1 MCQSAYQRIFPNK
14 RYVLKYT
21 TVGGVEGF
29 DGSKK
34 EAPKAIVKSID

>member
-1 MCQSAYQRIFPNK
+1 SAYKRIFPNK
-14 RYVLKYT
+14 RYVMKYT

-34 EAPKAIVKSID
+34 QAPKTVVKPID